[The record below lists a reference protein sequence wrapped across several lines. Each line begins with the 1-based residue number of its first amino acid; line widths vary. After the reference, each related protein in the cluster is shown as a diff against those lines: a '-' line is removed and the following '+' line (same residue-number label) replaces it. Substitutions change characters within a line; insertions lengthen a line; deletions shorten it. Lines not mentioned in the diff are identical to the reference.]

1 MDEPFVIRRGSKWAG
16 VLGSVLIVGSF
27 ALISVDQ
34 NAGGTLLLG
43 LAPVVF
49 ANVPRSWTAKL
60 DGSVTYKDRKTTLVF
75 RPAPIAEIKPKSA
88 VVHIEFKT
96 GRILDFPTNG
106 LRKSEK
112 KALLEFMS
120 ASLV

>member
-1 MDEPFVIRRGSKWAG
+1 MDGSFVIRRGTKWAG

-34 NAGGTLLLG
+34 DAGGTLLLG
-43 LAPVVF
+43 LAPVLF
-49 ANVPRSWTAKL
+49 GNAPRSWTANL
-60 DGSVTYKDRKTTLVF
+60 DGGVTYKDRKTTLVF
-75 RPAPIAEIKPKSA
+75 RPAPIAEIKQKSA
-88 VVHIEFKT
+88 VVHIVFKT
-96 GRILDFPTNG
+96 GRILDFPING

-112 KALLEFMS
+112 KALFEFMS